1 MITANHSS
9 FKINGSK
16 YLYILPFTVL
26 ELMNYLG
33 FNQKVIVVDYNG
45 FILEK
50 SQWEKNSCTKP
61 RFTRNII
68 YCRGR
73 VITPKF
79 CSAAVLFSCAK
90 S

>member
-16 YLYILPFTVL
+16 YLYVLPFIVL

-50 SQWEKNSCTKP
+50 SQWEKTLVQNQDSLE
-61 RFTRNII
+61 ILSI
-68 YCRGR
+68 AGGG
-73 VITPKF
+73 
-79 CSAAVLFSCAK
+79 
-90 S
+90 

>member
-1 MITANHSS
+1 MRCINFSKNIVITANHSS

-16 YLYILPFTVL
+16 YLYVLPFTVL

-50 SQWEKNSCTKP
+50 SRWGNTLLKDNDLIEILS
-61 RFTRNII
+61 IA
-68 YCRGR
+68 GGG
-73 VITPKF
+73 
-79 CSAAVLFSCAK
+79 
-90 S
+90 

>member
-16 YLYILPFTVL
+16 YLYVLPFTVL

-50 SQWEKNSCTKP
+50 SQWEKTLVQNQIHSKYYLLQGAGNYP
-61 RFTRNII
+61 
-68 YCRGR
+68 
-73 VITPKF
+73 
-79 CSAAVLFSCAK
+79 
-90 S
+90 